1 MQLLKDY
8 CQKGRIQASQHHL
21 HQQEMIHYDMEQ
33 WQSSQWHKG
42 TRYYSIELCQNL
54 FGEWVVRRSWGGK
67 NTLGAGK
74 FKTDVCKDHTH
85 AKEVYR
91 KQLLHRILRGYEEH

>member
-1 MQLLKDY
+1 MPAPSPTLSMQ
-8 CQKGRIQASQHHL
+8 
-21 HQQEMIHYDMEQ
+21 YDLEQ

-54 FGEWVVRRSWGGK
+54 FGEWVVRRTWGGK
-67 NTLGAGK
+67 NTIGAGK

-91 KQLLHRILRGYEEH
+91 KQLLHRILRGYEEQ